1 MKQMPSTIE
10 KKISQVKDAI
20 KRNRS
25 SVGSMKAAA
34 FLQDLND
41 IEHFVQQHAKTIRT
55 FPMARLRLDKVKE
68 MLGMYKPEV
77 APDKEN

>member
-1 MKQMPSTIE
+1 MKQMPSLIE
-10 KKISQVKDAI
+10 KKIAQVKEAI
-20 KRNRS
+20 SRNRS
-25 SVGSMKAAA
+25 SVGNMKAAA
-34 FLQDLND
+34 FLKDLND

-68 MLGMYKPEV
+68 MLGMYKIEV